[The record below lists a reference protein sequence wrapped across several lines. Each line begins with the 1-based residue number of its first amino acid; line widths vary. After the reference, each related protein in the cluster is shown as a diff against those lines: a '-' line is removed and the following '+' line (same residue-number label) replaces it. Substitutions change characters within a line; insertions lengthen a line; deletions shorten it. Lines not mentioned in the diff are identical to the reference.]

1 MRHIL
6 ASAILLLI
14 VLSSGVVQ
22 AQTTV
27 EVSSAQP
34 EDSREL
40 SFPETFSQ
48 GDPRWRAARMGRTTI
63 GQSGCLL
70 TALSMVAQAA
80 GYNYTPLQ
88 LLQQF
93 NIKGI
98 ITRQGLLKTGLVQ
111 MVLPDLRVI
120 DRFNTRPDNAQ
131 KVRGYMSDGS
141 FVLLKVDRSPKPGVQ
156 QHWVVA
162 TGYTS
167 TDIRVIDP
175 NGGKRGTITTLFGT
189 TSSAKEA
196 LVIGKG

>member
-1 MRHIL
+1 MRQAI
-6 ASAILLLI
+6 AAGILLLVI
-14 VLSSGVVQ
+14 LSSGLAQ
-22 AQTTV
+22 AQTV
-27 EVSSAQP
+27 EIPSTQT

-48 GDPRWRAARMGRTTI
+48 GDPRWRTARMGKTTI

-93 NIKGI
+93 NIKGL

-111 MVLPDLRVI
+111 MVLPDLRII
-120 DRFNTRPDNAQ
+120 DRFNTRPDNTH
-131 KVRGYMSDGS
+131 KVRSYMSDGS

-189 TSSAKEA
+189 TSSTKEA